1 MDKKTI
7 AATIVLALWIISFS
21 YWAVLQNKA
30 SANEEIINLQKRN
43 FELEQLIQEAKD
55 NWHRAEDLKEECVL
69 SCQES
74 WWWIQKEEENKAN
87 LYREEMSING
97 DRLGLMLQSQL
108 Q

>member
-43 FELEQLIQEAKD
+43 LELEQLIQQAKD
-55 NWHRAEDLKEECVL
+55 NWHIAEDAKNECV
-69 SCQES
+69 ES
-74 WWWIQKEEENKAN
+74 WNKEQQKEQKKADA
-87 LYREEMSING
+87 YREELQDNQ
-97 DRLGLMLQSQL
+97 DKLGLMLQSQL

>member
-55 NWHRAEDLKEECVL
+55 NWHIAEDAKTECV
-69 SCQES
+69 ES
-74 WWWIQKEEENKAN
+74 WNKEQQKEQKKADA
-87 LYREEMSING
+87 YREELQDNQ
-97 DRLGLMLQSQL
+97 DKLGLMLQSQL

>member
-43 FELEQLIQEAKD
+43 LELEQLIQQAKD
-55 NWHRAEDLKEECVL
+55 NWHIAENAKAECV
-69 SCQES
+69 ES
-74 WWWIQKEEENKAN
+74 WNNEQKKEQKTAAA
-87 LYREEMSING
+87 YRAALQDNQ
-97 DRLGLMLQSQL
+97 DTLGLMLQSQL

>member
-43 FELEQLIQEAKD
+43 LELEQLIQQAKD
-55 NWHRAEDLKEECVL
+55 NWHIAEDAKAECV
-69 SCQES
+69 ES
-74 WWWIQKEEENKAN
+74 WNKEQQKEQKKADA
-87 LYREEMSING
+87 YREELQDNQ
-97 DRLGLMLQSQL
+97 DKLGLMLQSQL

>member
-43 FELEQLIQEAKD
+43 LELEQLIQQAKD
-55 NWHRAEDLKEECVL
+55 NWHIAENAKAECV
-69 SCQES
+69 ES
-74 WWWIQKEEENKAN
+74 WNNEQKKEQKKADA
-87 LYREEMSING
+87 YREELQDNQ
-97 DRLGLMLQSQL
+97 DKLGLMLQSQL